1 MGYSAGDVVSTGTV
15 SGVAAF
21 SGDPKAWYLKVGDV
35 MECEIEKIGV
45 LRNRV
50 ISWKQAYGEKT
61 GSLGH
66 TGGARV
72 ETLTMD
78 TTNGKVW
85 VSEHNAR
92 PEIRAAYPKKTV
104 QFYDTTLRDGEQTVG
119 VVLSPQQKLEI
130 ARQLDQ
136 LGVSRIEA
144 GFPRVSPEDAEA
156 IQLMQKAGLKAELWG
171 FSRAVKADVEEL
183 VRLGLGASIIEAPT
197 SDIKLKAYGIGR
209 DDVLRRVTDAISF
222 ARQNGITVAFFAVDG
237 TRTDIDYL
245 RKVYLAAWKPEQ
257 PRSWW
262 WIRLGRAAPRQSN
275 SCGQTREWVGPSV
288 PVHFHGHNDFGM
300 ATACAL
306 AAVRAGAGWIQ
317 GTINGMGERAGNAD
331 ICEIALAL
339 ECLYD
344 VPVALD
350 LSKVRQASAV
360 VADAGGYKLDAWRPL
375 VGANLF
381 MRESGAVASQF
392 HLPEAIEPYSSE
404 LVGGRAPHRPRKKE
418 RTGQRCAQGERIGAI
433 RIPGTDGADSRGREE
448 RAIAKRSLVSD
459 EEFRQIVEEFAA
471 AVKV

>member
-1 MGYSAGDVVSTGTV
+1 
-15 SGVAAF
+15 
-21 SGDPKAWYLKVGDV
+21 
-35 MECEIEKIGV
+35 
-45 LRNRV
+45 
-50 ISWKQAYGEKT
+50 
-61 GSLGH
+61 
-66 TGGARV
+66 
-72 ETLTMD
+72 MD
-78 TTNGKVW
+78 TTANGKVW

-92 PEIRAAYPKKTV
+92 PEIRAAYPKNTV
-104 QFYDTTLRDGEQTVG
+104 RFYDTTLRDGEQTVG

-183 VRLGLGASIIEAPT
+183 VRLGLRASIIEAPT

-209 DDVLRRVTDAISF
+209 DDVLRRVTDAVSF

-245 RKVYLAAWKPEQ
+245 RKVYLAALEAGSAEIVVVDTIGACGPEAVEF
-257 PRSWW
+257 
-262 WIRLGRAAPRQSN
+262 LV
-275 SCGQTREWVGPSV
+275 GQTREWVGPNV

-350 LSKVRQASAV
+350 LSKAREVSAV

-381 MRESGAVASQF
+381 MRRRAAWTALCSGGKNWGS
-392 HLPEAIEPYSSE
+392 PYPRNRSRRFS
-404 LVGGRAPHRPRKKE
+404 RP
-418 RTGQRCAQGERIGAI
+418 
-433 RIPGTDGADSRGREE
+433 
-448 RAIAKRSLVSD
+448 
-459 EEFRQIVEEFAA
+459 
-471 AVKV
+471 